1 MIAKVGDLL
10 NSSDGLRSTI
20 GFSDQD
26 REHAD
31 DHLPPGLPVI

>member
-1 MIAKVGDLL
+1 MIAKVADLL

-31 DHLPPGLPVI
+31 DHLPQDCP